1 MENWKIH
8 SMEINALLKNQEI
21 KEGMTR
27 EMKKHLETNENE
39 NIIYQNMGFQES
51 NAQREFYSLYQKGS
65 KELKM
70 IA

>member
-39 NIIYQNMGFQES
+39 NILKHMRQS
-51 NAQREFYSLYQKGS
+51 NSRREVYDSKHLY
-65 KELKM
+65 
-70 IA
+70 

>member
-1 MENWKIH
+1 MENRKIH

-39 NIIYQNMGFQES
+39 NILKHMRQS
-51 NAQREFYSLYQKGS
+51 NSQREVYDSKHLY
-65 KELKM
+65 
-70 IA
+70 

>member
-39 NIIYQNMGFQES
+39 NILKHMRQS
-51 NAQREFYSLYQKGS
+51 NSQREFYDSKHLY
-65 KELKM
+65 
-70 IA
+70 